1 MEIIE
6 PTVGPNIKR
15 KSRRLLLLSWLLM
28 AGLFVA
34 ACGGGGEPPTRT
46 PVPTWTPTAAGPAPA
61 QPAGAPAETAAEA
74 VVVDPTAMALAMAS
88 PTPLPTETPVP
99 PTETPTPEP
108 TATPAP
114 PTETPTPAPT
124 DTPAPT
130 NTPAP
135 PTETPTA
142 AAPLFAL
149 SLEAAEKFPTE
160 SLAANV
166 VRVYGY
172 FYGEDDPALPGF
184 SLRILHNGD
193 ELEVEE
199 ESQDGLPEQTR
210 AEPGPF
216 TRFSNFSVIFVE
228 PQAGEWRIQP
238 VDAAGVVI
246 GPEAIFTLTADEE
259 TRELYVRYR
268 QQ

>member
-1 MEIIE
+1 VEIIE
-6 PTVGPNIKR
+6 PTVAPNIKR
-15 KSRRLLLLSWLLM
+15 NRRRRLLLAWLLL
-28 AGLFVA
+28 ASLLVA
-34 ACGGGGEPPTRT
+34 ACGSDEEPPTRT

-61 QPAGAPAETAAEA
+61 QPVVAPAEAAAEA
-74 VVVDPTAMALAMAS
+74 VVVDPTAMALATAT
-88 PTPLPTETPVP
+88 PTPLPT
-99 PTETPTPEP
+99 
-108 TATPAP
+108 
-114 PTETPTPAPT
+114 
-124 DTPAPT
+124 D
-130 NTPAP
+130 TPAP

-172 FYGEDDPALPGF
+172 FYAGDDPALPGF

-210 AEPGPF
+210 AEPGPY

-238 VDAAGVVI
+238 VDAAGVAI

-259 TRELYVRYR
+259 TRELYVRY
-268 QQ
+268 QQQ

>member
-1 MEIIE
+1 VEIIE
-6 PTVGPNIKR
+6 PTVAPNIKR
-15 KSRRLLLLSWLLM
+15 NRRRRLLLAWLLL
-28 AGLFVA
+28 ASLLVA
-34 ACGGGGEPPTRT
+34 ACGSDEEPPTRT

-61 QPAGAPAETAAEA
+61 QPVVAPAEAAAEA

-88 PTPLPTETPVP
+88 PTPLPTATPVP
-99 PTETPTPEP
+99 PTATATPEP

-114 PTETPTPAPT
+114 PTATPTPLPT
-124 DTPAPT
+124 D
-130 NTPAP
+130 TPAP

-172 FYGEDDPALPGF
+172 FYAGDDPALPGF

-210 AEPGPF
+210 AEPGPY

-238 VDAAGVVI
+238 VDAAGVAI

-259 TRELYVRYR
+259 TRELYVRY
-268 QQ
+268 QQQ

>member
-6 PTVGPNIKR
+6 PTAAPNFKR
-15 KSRRLLLLSWLLM
+15 KSRRLVLLSWLLM
-28 AGLFVA
+28 ASLFVA
-34 ACGGGGEPPTRT
+34 ACGGGEEPPTRT

-61 QPAGAPAETAAEA
+61 QPAGIPADTAAEA

-124 DTPAPT
+124 ETPV
-130 NTPAP
+130 P

-172 FYGEDDPALPGF
+172 FYSGDDPALPGF

-210 AEPGPF
+210 TEPGPY

-259 TRELYVRYR
+259 TRELYVRY
-268 QQ
+268 QQQ